1 MSQTEPA
8 ESTTGSNHPLS
19 LRMAAIAFLNQNITV
34 ACLWGSFSVL
44 FGAVETRLGV
54 GRELSTLAVPVVN
67 LTTAACAS
75 IVGVLAT
82 RHSLRLIML
91 VGTILSVAG
100 FLLLALTASYPLYLV
115 AFGLFLGP
123 GMAVGAIL
131 PATLV
136 TRWYVVNRGRAL
148 GIVCAPSV
156 IVLVPLVTTWMLQ
169 SRGLPA
175 TYAMLA
181 ALSAVS
187 VIANLF
193 IVDRPPESSGAST
206 ASDAHGAHGP
216 AAEGAVTMA
225 QLLRSPRFWALS
237 LAFIASVS
245 GSIVITSHMV
255 PMVRSWGLS
264 ATLAATLLSIQSFAG
279 IAGTVLFGWV
289 ADRLGGAL
297 ALAILVFD
305 AALLWALLL
314 LHPPF
319 AATAVIV
326 GLIGVHGAGVIPVL
340 SVALSE
346 GFGRENFSR
355 AYGLV
360 NLINL
365 PFSVVSVPAAAMVYA
380 RTGSYAGAIV
390 GQVAFLALGSFLV
403 LSARRGRAMA

>member
-100 FLLLALTASYPLYLV
+100 FSLLALTASYPLYLI

-156 IVLVPLVTTWMLQ
+156 IVLVPLVSTWMLQ
-169 SRGLPA
+169 S
-175 TYAMLA
+175 
-181 ALSAVS
+181 
-187 VIANLF
+187 
-193 IVDRPPESSGAST
+193 
-206 ASDAHGAHGP
+206 HG
-216 AAEGAVTMA
+216 
-225 QLLRSPRFWALS
+225 
-237 LAFIASVS
+237 
-245 GSIVITSHMV
+245 
-255 PMVRSWGLS
+255 
-264 ATLAATLLSIQSFAG
+264 
-279 IAGTVLFGWV
+279 
-289 ADRLGGAL
+289 
-297 ALAILVFD
+297 
-305 AALLWALLL
+305 
-314 LHPPF
+314 
-319 AATAVIV
+319 
-326 GLIGVHGAGVIPVL
+326 
-340 SVALSE
+340 
-346 GFGRENFSR
+346 
-355 AYGLV
+355 
-360 NLINL
+360 
-365 PFSVVSVPAAAMVYA
+365 
-380 RTGSYAGAIV
+380 
-390 GQVAFLALGSFLV
+390 LV
-403 LSARRGRAMA
+403 LSARRGRAKAGDGR

>member
-1 MSQTEPA
+1 MSQTEQA
-8 ESTTGSNHPLS
+8 ESITGSNHPFA

-67 LTTAACAS
+67 LATAACAS

-82 RHSLRLIML
+82 RHSLRLLML

-100 FLLLALTASYPLYLV
+100 FSVLALTASYPLYLI

-156 IVLVPLVTTWMLQ
+156 IVLVPLVSTWMLQ
-169 SRGLPA
+169 SHGLPA

-193 IVDRPPESSGAST
+193 IVDRPPESSSAST
-206 ASDAHGAHGP
+206 ASDAHGAHNP
-216 AAEGAVTMA
+216 AAVGAVTMA
-225 QLLRSPRFWALS
+225 QLLRSPRFWALT
-237 LAFIASVS
+237 LAFIASIT

-305 AALLWALLL
+305 AALLWTLLL

-380 RTGSYAGAIV
+380 RTGSYVGAIV
-390 GQVAFLALGSFLV
+390 GQVAFLALGSLLV
-403 LSARRGRAMA
+403 LSARRGRAKA